1 MKRIVALIVAPALAV
16 VLSTAPCAGAPA
28 NRSLPV
34 VYDVDIVIAGGGCG
48 AAAAA
53 VAAARAGAK
62 VFLLAPRN
70 YLGEDVAG
78 SMQLWLEPGEVPA
91 TELARAM
98 FSDPADLA
106 NAGFPYT
113 YKTDQPAN
121 KKHPDTAPPSHLCG
135 RHEVVDA
142 QHDSVQYDA
151 DVTITAVLNEPQF
164 VRAAELKAFNR
175 SRDFQVK
182 DAQVDISADGKKW
195 RKLGTFV
202 CENFGGKG
210 TVLIP
215 INERISHARVLVR
228 RAASAKRL
236 LLGSLTFLPP
246 EPPPGTAK
254 SSVVRPMHV
263 KTTLEN
269 ALRTA
274 KVEFLFGCYPSELLT
289 DAAGR
294 PAGLVMVNRMGRQ
307 AVRAKVVIDATE
319 QGVVARMAG
328 VKFSEFKSGRET
340 LQWVTIAEEAHIG
353 ACPRQLPFPVTVL
366 DMKGQRVTKQKASWF
381 VYDLYV
387 QLPDDSWPAR
397 AKLEQQVR
405 DLFYHPT
412 QLYSADAPWLV
423 PTCAIRGAQQGSSDW
438 PGAERLPLDVCRPA
452 DLKQLWILGGC
463 ADVPRAHAKKLQR
476 PVTIMQLGER
486 IGKTAAEEARGLSR
500 PAEVKVVALSPK
512 GPVHDGEV
520 KEFLGGLR
528 PVPLAPGIPESARP
542 LPLLGHYDV
551 VVVGGGTSGAASGI
565 GAARQD
571 ARTLVLEY
579 LHGLGG
585 VGTLGMIGK
594 YWYGNRVGFA
604 DKVPQNPIEVRM
616 EYYRS
621 ELRKAGADIW
631 FGVIGCGALVEG
643 NRLKGVVVATPYGR
657 GAVTA
662 DAVIDGTGNADIAA
676 AAGAETRFVEDFFAL
691 QAAHMP
697 PREVGASYINGNIP
711 AVDPADPLDVREA
724 FMARA
729 GRYFDRG
736 QLMDARERRR
746 IVGDYCLDWLDQ
758 INRRTFPDSIVLGKS
773 DYDSHGYQIHPY
785 FMLKPTRPPDN
796 YKHNY
801 TSYVPYRCLLPRGL
815 EGILVVGLGI
825 SAHRDAM
832 PIVRMQPDL
841 GNLGYAAG
849 VAAAM
854 AVRDHKTPRQI
865 DVKALQRHLVE
876 VENLPGNVLSDR
888 DSFPLPDTE
897 IENAV
902 RRVARDYD
910 GLEVLLTDSPRVL
923 PKLRAAHDAAPAQ
936 QKLAYAHVLGI
947 MGDAHGVDTLLA
959 EAKRRLQQ
967 NDLAIRKEA
976 DGMDRVAQ
984 LVWALGRCGDRR
996 VVPVLCELAA
1006 KLAPTEYVRL
1016 RAIAVSLG
1024 AIRDPA
1030 AAPALAALLKAKA
1043 GANDTIELMTACALF
1058 RCGDPDGSARRALE
1072 RFAAGTNGPFAQLA
1086 WQVIESRR
1094 DGKR

>member
-1 MKRIVALIVAPALAV
+1 MKRIFSLIIAPALAV
-16 VLSTAPCAGAPA
+16 ALQAAPA

-34 VYDVDIVIAGGGCG
+34 AYDVDVVVAGGGCG
-48 AAAAA
+48 AVGAA
-53 VAAARAGAK
+53 VAAAGVGAAAR
-62 VFLLAPRN
+62 LLAPRN

-78 SMQLWLEPGEVPA
+78 SMQLWLEPGEAPA

-106 NAGFPYT
+106 NAGLPYT

-135 RHEVVDA
+135 RHEVADA

-151 DVTITAVLNEPQF
+151 DVTVTAVLTEPQF

-182 DAQVDISADGKKW
+182 DAQLEVSADGKKW
-195 RKLGTFV
+195 RKLGTFA

-210 TVLIP
+210 TVTIP
-215 INERISHARVLVR
+215 VNDRIHHARLLVR
-228 RAASAKRL
+228 RAASANRRRR
-236 LLGSLTFLPP
+236 GSLTFLPK

-254 SSVVRPMHV
+254 SVVVRPMHV
-263 KTTLEN
+263 KTTLED

-289 DAAGR
+289 DAAGQ

-319 QGVVARMAG
+319 QAVVARMAG
-328 VKFSEFKSGRET
+328 VQFGEFKSGPQPLR
-340 LQWVTIAEEAHIG
+340 WVTIAEKARDG
-353 ACPRQLPFPVTVL
+353 AQAKQLPFPVTVL

-381 VYDLYV
+381 EYALSVELA
-387 QLPDDSWPAR
+387 DDGWPAR
-397 AKLEQQVR
+397 ARLEQKVR
-405 DLFYHPT
+405 DLTYDLS
-412 QLYSADAPWLV
+412 QLYSADAPWLTPSRV
-423 PTCAIRGAQQGSSDW
+423 IRAAQQGPADW
-438 PGAERLPLDVCRPA
+438 PGAEQLPLDVCRPA
-452 DLKQLWILGGC
+452 GLKQLWVLGGC
-463 ADVPRAHAKKLQR
+463 ADVPRTQAGKLQR
-476 PVTIMQLGER
+476 PVAIMQLGER
-486 IGKTAAEEARGLSR
+486 IGTAAAKEARDLSR
-500 PAEVKVVALSPK
+500 PAEVKVHSSLITPHSS
-512 GPVHDGEV
+512 HDGEV

-551 VVVGGGTSGAASGI
+551 VVVGGGTSGAAAGI
-565 GAARQD
+565 GAARQGV
-571 ARTLVLEY
+571 RTLVLEY

-604 DKVPQNPIEVRM
+604 DTVPQNPVEVRM
-616 EYYRS
+616 EFYRRQ
-621 ELRKAGADIW
+621 LRRAGADIW

-662 DAVIDGTGNADIAA
+662 GVVIDGTGNADIAA

-691 QAAHMP
+691 QAAHVP

-711 AVDPADPLDVREA
+711 AVDPADPLDMREA

-758 INRRTFPDSIVLGKS
+758 INQRTFPDSIVLGKS

-785 FMLKPTRPPDN
+785 FMLRPPRPPDN

-849 VAAAM
+849 AAAAM
-854 AVRDHKTPRQI
+854 AVRAHKTPRQI

-876 VENLPGNVLSDR
+876 VENLPDNVLNDR

-902 RRVARDYD
+902 RRVARNYD
-910 GLEVLLTDSPRVL
+910 GLEVLLTDPPKSL
-923 PKLRAAHDAAPAQ
+923 PKLRAAHDAASAP

-967 NDLAIRKEA
+967 NDLAPRKEA
-976 DGMDRVAQ
+976 DGMDHVAQ
-984 LVWALGRCGDRR
+984 LAWALGRTGDRR
-996 VVPVLCELAA
+996 VVPVLSELAA

-1024 AIRDPA
+1024 AIRDAA
-1030 AAPALAALLKAKA
+1030 AAPALTALLKAKA
-1043 GANDTIELMTACALF
+1043 GTSDTIELMTACALF
-1058 RCGDPDGSARRALE
+1058 RCGDPDGAARRALE

-1086 WQVIESRR
+1086 WQVIQSDRS
-1094 DGKR
+1094 KNQ

>member
-1 MKRIVALIVAPALAV
+1 MNRILSLIVLSSFAVALHA
-16 VLSTAPCAGAPA
+16 APA

-34 VYDVDIVIAGGGCG
+34 AYDVDVVVAGGGCG
-48 AAAAA
+48 AVSAA

-78 SMQLWLEPGEVPA
+78 SMQLWLEPGEVPS

-106 NAGFPYT
+106 NVGFPYT

-151 DVTITAVLNEPQF
+151 DVTITAVLTEPQF

-182 DAQVDISADGKKW
+182 DAQLEISADGKKW
-195 RKLGTFV
+195 RKLGTFA

-210 TVLIP
+210 TVTIP
-215 INERISHARVLVR
+215 INERISHARMLVR
-228 RAASAKRL
+228 RAASANRL

-289 DAAGR
+289 DATGR

-307 AVRAKVVIDATE
+307 AIRAKVVIDATE
-319 QGVVARMAG
+319 QAVVARIARA
-328 VKFSEFKSGRET
+328 KFSEFKVGPQAVR
-340 LQWVTIAEEAHIG
+340 WVTIAEKAREGVQAK
-353 ACPRQLPFPVTVL
+353 QMPFPVTVL
-366 DMKGQRVTKQKASWF
+366 DMKGQRVTKQKALWF
-381 VYDLYV
+381 EHALSVK
-387 QLPDDSWPAR
+387 LPDDGWPAR

-405 DLFYHPT
+405 ELTYNPT

-423 PTCAIRGAQQGSSDW
+423 PPCAIRGAQQGPSDW

-452 DLKQLWILGGC
+452 DLKQLWVLGGC
-463 ADVPRAHAKKLQR
+463 ADVPRALAGKLQR
-476 PVTIMQLGER
+476 PVAIMQLGER
-486 IGKTAAEEARGLSR
+486 IGTAAAKEARDLSR
-500 PAEVKVVALSPK
+500 PADVKVHSSLLTPHSSY
-512 GPVHDGEV
+512 DGEM

-551 VVVGGGTSGAASGI
+551 VVVGGGTSGAAAGI
-565 GAARQD
+565 GAARQG
-571 ARTLVLEY
+571 ARTLVIEY

-594 YWYGNRVGFA
+594 YWYGSRVGFA

-643 NRLKGVVVATPYGR
+643 NRVRGVVVATPYGR

-691 QAAHMP
+691 QAAHVP

-724 FMARA
+724 FMART

-736 QLMDARERRR
+736 QLMDSRERRR

-758 INRRTFPDSIVLGKS
+758 INRRTFPDSIVLGRS
-773 DYDSHGYQIHPY
+773 DYDSHGYQVHPY
-785 FMLKPTRPPDN
+785 FMLKPTRPPDD

-841 GNLGYAAG
+841 GNIGYAAG

-854 AVRDHKTPRQI
+854 AVRDHKTPRQVG
-865 DVKALQRHLVE
+865 VKALQQHLVE
-876 VENLPGNVLSDR
+876 VGNLPEIVLRDR
-888 DSFPLPDTE
+888 DSFPMPD
-897 IENAV
+897 IRIANAV
-902 RRVARDYD
+902 RHVTEDYD
-910 GLEVLLTDSPRVL
+910 DLEVLLADPPRAL
-923 PKLRAAHDAAPAQ
+923 PKLRTAYDAAPAP

-947 MGDAHGVDTLLA
+947 MGDVHGADTLLA

-967 NDLAIRKEA
+967 NDLSNQKDANN
-976 DGMDRVAQ
+976 MDPVTQ
-984 LVWALGRCGDRR
+984 LLWALGRTGDRR
-996 VVPVLCELAA
+996 VVPVLSALAA

-1030 AAPALAALLKAKA
+1030 AAPALTALLKAKA

-1058 RCGDPDGSARRALE
+1058 RCGDSDGAARRALE

-1086 WQVIESRR
+1086 WQVMESERSK
-1094 DGKR
+1094 KR

>member
-1 MKRIVALIVAPALAV
+1 MNRIFSLIVASTLAAALQA
-16 VLSTAPCAGAPA
+16 APA
-28 NRSLPV
+28 GRSLPV
-34 VYDVDIVIAGGGCG
+34 AYDVDVVVAGGGCG
-48 AAAAA
+48 AVSAA

-135 RHEVVDA
+135 RHEVTDA

-151 DVTITAVLNEPQF
+151 DVTITAALSQPQF

-182 DAQVDISADGKKW
+182 DAQVDISTDGKKW
-195 RKLGTFV
+195 RRLGAFA

-210 TVLIP
+210 TVIIP

-228 RAASAKRL
+228 RAASANRL

-246 EPPPGTAK
+246 EPPPGAAK

-274 KVEFLFGCYPSELLT
+274 KVEFLFGCYPSELLA
-289 DAAGR
+289 DAAGW

-319 QGVVARMAG
+319 QAVVARMAG
-328 VKFSEFKSGRET
+328 AKFSNFKNVWET
-340 LQWVTIAEEAHIG
+340 LQWVTIAEEAHVG

-387 QLPDDSWPAR
+387 DLPDDGWPAR
-397 AKLEQQVR
+397 ARLEQQVR
-405 DLFYHPT
+405 NLFYLPT

-423 PTCAIRGAQQGSSDW
+423 PPCAICGAQQGPADW
-438 PGAERLPLDVCRPA
+438 PGAERLPTDVCRPA
-452 DLKQLWILGGC
+452 ELKQLWVLGGC
-463 ADVPRAHAKKLQR
+463 ADVPRNQARKLQR
-476 PVTIMQLGER
+476 PVAIMQLGER
-486 IGKTAAEEARGLSR
+486 IGAAAAKEAHDLSR
-500 PAEVKVVALSPK
+500 STEVKVATSHPK
-512 GPVHDGEV
+512 GPVYAGEV

-542 LPLLGHYDV
+542 LPLLGYYDV
-551 VVVGGGTSGAASGI
+551 VVVGGGTSGAAAGI
-565 GAARQD
+565 GAARQG
-571 ARTLVLEY
+571 ARTLVVEY

-594 YWYGNRVGFA
+594 YWYGSRVGFA

-631 FGVIGCGALVEG
+631 FGVIGCGALVED

-662 DAVIDGTGNADIAA
+662 GVVIDGTGNADIAA

-691 QAAHMP
+691 QAAHVP

-736 QLMDARERRR
+736 QLMDSRERRH

-758 INRRTFPDSIVLGKS
+758 INRRTFPDSIVLGRS

-785 FMLKPTRPPDN
+785 FMLKPTRPPDD

-825 SAHRDAM
+825 SAHRDAL
-832 PIVRMQPDL
+832 PIVRMQADL
-841 GNLGYAAG
+841 GNIGYAAG

-854 AVRDHKTPRQI
+854 AVRDHKTPRQV
-865 DVKALQRHLVE
+865 DVRALQQHLVE
-876 VENLPGNVLSDR
+876 VGNLPELVLRDR
-888 DSFPLPDTE
+888 DSFPVPE
-897 IENAV
+897 ARIANAV
-902 RRVARDYD
+902 RHVTEDYD
-910 GLEVLLTDSPRVL
+910 DLEVLMTDPAKAL
-923 PKLRAAHDAAPAQ
+923 PKLRAAYDAAPAP

-947 MGDAHGVDTLLA
+947 MGDAHGVETLLA

-967 NDLAIRKEA
+967 NDLSNQKDANR
-976 DGMDRVAQ
+976 MDPVTQ
-984 LVWALGRCGDRR
+984 LLWALGRTGDRC
-996 VVPVLCELAA
+996 VVPMLNEFAA
-1006 KLAPTEYVRL
+1006 KLPPNEYVRL

-1024 AIRDPA
+1024 AIRDSA

-1043 GANDTIELMTACALF
+1043 GASDTIELMTACALF
-1058 RCGDPDGSARRALE
+1058 RCGDSDGAARRALE
-1072 RFAAGTNGPFAQLA
+1072 RFAAGANGPFAQLA
-1086 WQVIESRR
+1086 WQVIQSERS
-1094 DGKR
+1094 KNK

>member
-1 MKRIVALIVAPALAV
+1 MNRIFSSIIVSSLAVALQAAPA
-16 VLSTAPCAGAPA
+16 S
-28 NRSLPV
+28 RSLPV
-34 VYDVDIVIAGGGCG
+34 AYDVDVVVAGGGCG
-48 AAAAA
+48 AVSAA

-78 SMQLWLEPGEVPA
+78 SMQLWLEPGEIPA

-121 KKHPDTAPPSHLCG
+121 PKHPDTESSRLCG
-135 RHEVVDA
+135 RHAVADA

-151 DVTITAVLNEPQF
+151 DVTVTAVLTEPQF

-182 DAQVDISADGKKW
+182 DAQLEVSADGKKW
-195 RKLGTFV
+195 RRLGVFA

-210 TVLIP
+210 AVLIP
-215 INERISHARVLVR
+215 INDRIRHARVLVR

-254 SSVVRPMHV
+254 SVVVRPMHV
-263 KTTLEN
+263 KTTLED

-319 QGVVARMAG
+319 QAAVARMAG
-328 VKFSEFKSGRET
+328 VQFGEFKSGPKAVR
-340 LQWVTIAEEAHIG
+340 WVTIAEKARDG
-353 ACPRQLPFPVTVL
+353 AQAKQMPFTVTVL

-381 VYDLYV
+381 EYALSVELA
-387 QLPDDSWPAR
+387 DDGWPAR
-397 AKLEQQVR
+397 ARLEQKVR
-405 DLFYHPT
+405 DLTYDLP
-412 QLYSADAPWLV
+412 QLYSADAPWLT
-423 PTCAIRGAQQGSSDW
+423 PSRAIRAAQQGSADW
-438 PGAERLPLDVCRPA
+438 PGAEQLPLDVCRPA
-452 DLKQLWILGGC
+452 ELKQLWILGGC
-463 ADVPRAHAKKLQR
+463 ADVPRAHAEKLLR
-476 PVTIMQLGER
+476 PVAITQLGER
-486 IGKTAAEEARGLSR
+486 IGTAAAKEARDLSR
-500 PAEVKVVALSPK
+500 PAEVKVAAPSRK
-512 GPVHDGEV
+512 GPVYEGEV

-528 PVPLAPGIPESARP
+528 PVPLAPGIPESPRP

-551 VVVGGGTSGAASGI
+551 VVVGGGTSGAAAGI
-565 GAARQD
+565 GAARQG
-571 ARTLVLEY
+571 ARTLVIEY

-594 YWYGNRVGFA
+594 YWYGSRVGFA

-643 NRLKGVVVATPYGR
+643 HRLRGVVVATPYGR

-691 QAAHMP
+691 QAAHVP

-724 FMARA
+724 FMART

-736 QLMDARERRR
+736 QLMDSRERRR

-758 INRRTFPDSIVLGKS
+758 INRRTFPDSIVLGRS

-785 FMLKPTRPPDN
+785 FMLKPTRPPDD
-796 YKHNY
+796 YRHNY

-825 SAHRDAM
+825 SVHRDAL

-841 GNLGYAAG
+841 GNIGYAAG

-854 AVRDHKTPRQI
+854 AVRDQKTPRQV
-865 DVKALQRHLVE
+865 DVRALQQHLVE
-876 VENLPGNVLSDR
+876 VGNLPEIVLRDR
-888 DSFPLPDTE
+888 DSFPMSGTR
-897 IENAV
+897 IANALRNV
-902 RRVARDYD
+902 VEDYED
-910 GLEVLLTDSPRVL
+910 LEVLMADPPRAL
-923 PKLRAAHDAAPAQ
+923 PKLRAAYDAAPAP

-967 NDLAIRKEA
+967 NDLSNQKDANN
-976 DGMDRVAQ
+976 MDPVTQ
-984 LVWALGRCGDRR
+984 LLWALGRTGDRR
-996 VVPVLCELAA
+996 VVPVLSELAA

-1030 AAPALAALLKAKA
+1030 AAPALSALLKAKA
-1043 GANDTIELMTACALF
+1043 GTNDTIELMTACALF
-1058 RCGDPDGSARRALE
+1058 RCGDPEGAARRALE

-1086 WQVIESRR
+1086 WQVIQS
-1094 DGKR
+1094 KRSKNQ